1 MARRTAPPRTNA
13 EISAGTRARL
23 IGAAR
28 RVFAAAG
35 YASATGEA
43 LAEAA
48 GMTRGA
54 LYYQFGG
61 KEGLF
66 AECAKAVAGDL
77 VQRIFVETMKDAPPE
92 IEELEI
98 GGRMLLEAFSEAEV
112 ATILLRDAPGVLG
125 WPGWMA
131 LMEEAGL
138 VGLIDHALGHWVE
151 AGLIAEA
158 RRAAAARMLFGAVVQ
173 AAQAIAAAPDR
184 AEAADAYRDSVAW
197 MIGALKAGA
206 GA

>member
-1 MARRTAPPRTNA
+1 MARRPAPPRTNA
-13 EISAGTRARL
+13 EITAETRGRL
-23 IGAAR
+23 TGAAR
-28 RVFAAAG
+28 RVFAEAG
-35 YASATGEA
+35 YGGATGEA

-66 AECAKAVAGDL
+66 AACARAVAGEL
-77 VQRIFVETMKDAPPE
+77 VQRIFVETMKDAPGE
-92 IEELEI
+92 IEEMEI
-98 GGRMLLEAFSEAEV
+98 GAKLLLAAFSEAEV

-125 WPGWMA
+125 WTGWMA

-151 AGLIAEA
+151 AGMMPEA
-158 RRAAAARMLFGAVVQ
+158 RKAETARLLFGAVVQ
-173 AAQAIAAAPDR
+173 AAQAIAAAPKPKAAAR
-184 AEAADAYRDSVAW
+184 AYGESMLW
-197 MIGALKAGA
+197 MIGALKGGA
-206 GA
+206 A